1 MDLLQR
7 FVDAQDSEYRI
18 AYAEMKK
25 GKKISHWIWFIFPQ
39 LYGLGVSEMSKRY
52 GLTIDEAVL
61 FLDHPI
67 LSLRLRN
74 ILKILLEHKN
84 KDIVRIMGELDALK
98 LQASMTLF
106 NEFSPDDIFGEVLDV
121 FYGGQ
126 KHQKTLN
133 LIYHVQE

>member
-18 AYAEMKK
+18 AYAEMRR
-25 GKKISHWIWFIFPQ
+25 GKKISHWIWYIFPQ
-39 LYGLGVSEMSKRY
+39 LYGLGSSEMSKRY
-52 GLTIDEAVL
+52 GLTVDEAVL

-74 ILKILLEHKN
+74 ILKILLEHKD

-121 FYGGQ
+121 FYEGQ

-133 LIYHVQE
+133 LIYHVQG